1 MTIALT
7 RPTADL
13 YDSWAAAVDEFGGIH
28 IDGSGMTA
36 PTDSERGTFDEL
48 LTKAREL
55 ADTSIPA
62 PDGRVHNDLF
72 WITDD
77 GEVVGFVSFRHELN
91 EWLRHFGGHI
101 GYSVRPTRRR
111 QGYAHAGLALAMD
124 RARELGLES
133 VMLTCD
139 DDNAGSYRT
148 IEGAGGVL
156 QDVVDAAEQGHPR
169 LRRYWIE
176 L

>member
-48 LTKAREL
+48 LAKAEEL

-111 QGYAHAGLALAMD
+111 QGYARAGLALALD
-124 RARELGLES
+124 HARELGLES